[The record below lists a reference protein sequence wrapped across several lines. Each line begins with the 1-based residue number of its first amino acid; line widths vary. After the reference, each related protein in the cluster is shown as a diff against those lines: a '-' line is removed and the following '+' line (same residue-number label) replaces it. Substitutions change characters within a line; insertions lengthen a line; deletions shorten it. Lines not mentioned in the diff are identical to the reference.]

1 LYRPAAV
8 MDRDLAAPP
17 ASGLAAGG
25 GSMTEPS
32 DAVNAQTCPWCSAS
46 ASTDATQCPA
56 CGAALAQR
64 ESIGD
69 LVIPGVTS
77 VDPGLQAYAARP
89 LHISGPS
96 PSQGMAAG
104 GVAAAA
110 ALGGPIGLAAALG
123 GLAAVAAVEYQG
135 AASRSGGPVVKPDAV
150 GRPSE
155 AALLALERLGQVP
168 EPDAAPESK
177 PHDETPDTAT

>member
-1 LYRPAAV
+1 
-8 MDRDLAAPP
+8 
-17 ASGLAAGG
+17 
-25 GSMTEPS
+25 MTEPS
-32 DAVNAQTCPWCSAS
+32 DVVNGQTCPWCSAS
-46 ASTDATQCPA
+46 ALADATQCPA

-77 VDPGLQAYAARP
+77 VDPGLQAYAAQP
-89 LHISGPS
+89 VHIPGPN

-110 ALGGPIGLAAALG
+110 ALGGPLGLAAALG
-123 GLAAVAAVEYQG
+123 GLAALAAVEYQG
-135 AASRSGGPVVKPDAV
+135 AESRSGGPAVKPDAV
-150 GRPSE
+150 GQPSE

-168 EPDAAPESK
+168 KPDAAPESERD
-177 PHDETPDTAT
+177 DETPDTAP